1 MKRVVV
7 AGAGNIGFRLAK
19 ALEERMQVKL
29 IERNP
34 DRARRAAETL
44 RNTLVLAGDA
54 ADEDWH
60 SGKYAALVIG
70 TCRDQGTV
78 HPRALQL
85 LREFLVADKPV
96 AVFGDG
102 LRALEEA
109 GGLPDDA
116 VLSGQSADDGFVDRL
131 VSAFSDRLD
140 EAQVDEM
147 SDQSFPASDPPAITP
162 TSAGPS
168 ASPEGRM

>member
-1 MKRVVV
+1 MLRGLEGRRIALFARGDRAELRSKLEG
-7 AGAGNIGFRLAK
+7 AGAEVRDLS
-19 ALEERMQVKL
+19 
-29 IERNP
+29 
-34 DRARRAAETL
+34 
-44 RNTLVLAGDA
+44 AGDA